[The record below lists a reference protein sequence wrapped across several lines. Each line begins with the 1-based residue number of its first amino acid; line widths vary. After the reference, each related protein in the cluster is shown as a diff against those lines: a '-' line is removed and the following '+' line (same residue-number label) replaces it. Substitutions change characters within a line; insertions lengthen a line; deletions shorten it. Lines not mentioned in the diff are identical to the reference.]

1 MSTELIQRSLCDEGP
16 DYASLAASL
25 AIISTLINCDSDG
38 KLQKNTGYDILKKLF
53 LSGNNGE
60 DPKLWFDVEDA
71 DCDRCGCIKYFSC
84 FDERII
90 YYYSKD
96 CNIKSYPW
104 KPKPDPCIEKA
115 ICLVLEKFKEL
126 PRPLETFKELAD
138 GVVLYL
144 AYCLDLESVDN
155 LLTMINA
162 LCELIK
168 QRVYFDRMLR
178 KSLITTSKCE

>member
-1 MSTELIQRSLCDEGP
+1 MSTELIQRSLCNEGP
-16 DYASLAASL
+16 DYESLSASLV
-25 AIISTLINCDSDG
+25 IILNLLNCDSDC
-38 KLQKNTGYDILKKLF
+38 KLEKNTGYDILKKLF

-60 DPKLWFDVEDA
+60 DPNLWFDVEDA

-84 FDERII
+84 FDERIV
-90 YYYSKD
+90 YYYTKD
-96 CNIKSYPW
+96 CNIASYPW

-115 ICLVLEKFKEL
+115 VLLVLEKFEEL
-126 PRPLETFKELAD
+126 PRPLETFKEITD

-144 AYCLDLESVDN
+144 AYCLELESFTN
-155 LLTMINA
+155 ILTMINA